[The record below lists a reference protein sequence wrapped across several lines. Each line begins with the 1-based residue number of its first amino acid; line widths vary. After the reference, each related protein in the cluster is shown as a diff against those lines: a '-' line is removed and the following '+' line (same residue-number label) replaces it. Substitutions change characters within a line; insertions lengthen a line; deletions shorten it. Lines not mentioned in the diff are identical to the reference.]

1 MADGLTFPHARGGQ
15 TVASNYTI
23 KAGESHD
30 IIGVTIMA
38 LEEVNAELDAELQDA
53 IFTAGKTARS
63 YLRSNSPR
71 SEGGGEYARDW
82 ATDSSGR
89 DGHYESIVHNRKHYQ
104 LTHLLTDGHDIKNR
118 KGGPSYGFV
127 GPAQPVGF
135 LDEAVER
142 GNEVITSALGVR

>member
-1 MADGLTFPHARGGQ
+1 MADGWTSPHARGGQ
-15 TVASNYTI
+15 TVASEYTI

-82 ATDSSGR
+82 ATDNSGR

-104 LTHLLTDGHDIKNR
+104 LTHLLTDGHKSKNQY
-118 KGGPSYGFV
+118 GGPYGFV
-127 GPAQPVGF
+127 DPARPVGF
-135 LDEAVER
+135 LDDAVER
-142 GNEVITSALGVR
+142 GNEVINTALGVR